1 MKKLLSSLVF
11 VFLFHAIADAQF
23 NDTFIDA
30 FLPDSPYYQGHCN
43 NSNYQLDTLYWSE
56 WYNSV
61 NPINGSQIHSLGH
74 YKYIFSYHPDGHV
87 HQIMNYVF
95 VSYYN
100 QWRQGNRY
108 SFEYDEKGRLNTFR
122 IEQQKPNG
130 QWQYY
135 TIREYTYDD
144 LNRVSVVYFTSWQ
157 GEGNEGGH
165 KEYRFE
171 YDEVGHL
178 VGKSVFL
185 NDLNRYYCRWLYTY
199 ENNKMTSEC
208 YQSWSNSTWNNNK
221 LYVYSFENDNIS
233 NKLYLI
239 WDDSEEDWC
248 NFENITYEYRP
259 EKAKT
264 FIVYQAWEN
273 EWINLC
279 RAISFIS
286 NGRLV
291 IESVQ
296 EWQNE
301 EWVDFSMC
309 DYSFDDSGNFIEAKW
324 KDYVDGEWVDSDYNV
339 ETTISYNNGASILS
353 GYIQSF
359 QARYSCTDN
368 VIESSFPHQAE
379 VFPNPGSNQFTI
391 QTETPFSNV
400 IIYDLMG
407 RQIFNQAI
415 SGNTI
420 RINTDNWPSGVYF
433 WKVFSETNGAACGKW
448 IKE

>member
-259 EKAKT
+259 EEAKT

-324 KDYVDGEWVDSDYNV
+324 KDYVDGEWVDSDYNS

>member
-11 VFLFHAIADAQF
+11 VFLFHTIANAQF
-23 NDTFIDA
+23 KDTFIDA
-30 FLPDSPYYQGHCN
+30 FLPESPYYQGHCN

-56 WYNSV
+56 WYNSI

-74 YKYIFSYHPDGHV
+74 YKYNFSYLPDGHV
-87 HQIMNYVF
+87 HQIMDYAF

-108 SFEYDEKGRLNTFR
+108 SFEYDENGRLKTFR

-135 TIREYTYDD
+135 TIREYSYDD

-157 GEGNEGGH
+157 GEGYEDGH
-165 KEYRFE
+165 QEYRFE

-178 VGKSVFL
+178 VSESVFL
-185 NDLNRYYCRWLYTY
+185 NNLDIYFCRWLYTY
-199 ENNKMTSEC
+199 ENDKMTSEC
-208 YQSWSNSTWNNNK
+208 YQRWGNSTWNNNK
-221 LYVYSFENDNIS
+221 LYVYSYENDNIS
-233 NKLYLI
+233 NKLYQI
-239 WDDSEEDWC
+239 WDDLEEDWC
-248 NFENITYEYRP
+248 NFENNSYEYRP
-259 EKAKT
+259 EEGKA
-264 FIVYQAWEN
+264 FIISQSWDN
-273 EWINLC
+273 EWINRY
-279 RAISFIS
+279 RATNFIS

-291 IESVQ
+291 IESTQ
-296 EWQNE
+296 EWQDG
-301 EWVDFSMC
+301 EWVDFTMC
-309 DYSFDDSGNFIEAKW
+309 DYSFDDSGNFIEARW
-324 KDYVDGEWVDSDYNV
+324 KDYVDGEWVDSDYNS

-400 IIYDLMG
+400 IVYDLMG
-407 RQIFNQAI
+407 RQVYNQAI

-420 RINTDNWPSGVYF
+420 HINTDNWPSGVYF
-433 WKVFSETNGAACGKW
+433 WKTYDSNSAQSGKW
-448 IKE
+448 VKN

>member
-1 MKKLLSSLVF
+1 MKKLLSSLAF

-23 NDTFIDA
+23 SNTFIDA
-30 FLPDSPYYQGHCN
+30 FFPESPYYQGHCN

-56 WYNSV
+56 WYNDV
-61 NPINGSQIHSLGH
+61 NPINGMQIHSLCH
-74 YKYIFSYHPDGHV
+74 YKYDFSYLPNGHV
-87 HQIMNYVF
+87 HQIMNYGF
-95 VSYYN
+95 SSYHN
-100 QWRQGNRY
+100 QWLQANRY

-144 LNRVSVVYFTSWQ
+144 LNRVSVVHFTSWQ
-157 GEGNEGGH
+157 GEGYEDGH
-165 KEYRFE
+165 QEYRFE

-178 VGKSVFL
+178 VSKSVFW

-199 ENNKMTSEC
+199 ENDKMTSEC
-208 YQSWSNSTWNNNK
+208 YQRWSNSTWNNYE
-221 LYVYSFENDNIS
+221 LFVYSYENDNIS

-248 NFENITYEYRP
+248 NFENITYDYRP
-259 EKAKT
+259 EEAKA
-264 FIVYQAWEN
+264 FIIYQAWEN

-309 DYSFDDSGNFIEAKW
+309 DYSFDNSGNFIEARW
-324 KDYVDGEWVDSDYNV
+324 KDYVNGEWVDSDNNV

-359 QARYSCTDN
+359 QARYSCTN
-368 VIESSFPHQAE
+368 NAIESSFPHQTE

-400 IIYDLMG
+400 IVYDLMG
-407 RQIFNQAI
+407 RQVYNQAI

-420 RINTDNWPSGVYF
+420 RINTSNWPSGVYF

>member
-11 VFLFHAIADAQF
+11 VFLFHAIANAQF
-23 NDTFIDA
+23 YDTFIDA
-30 FLPDSPYYQGHCN
+30 FLPDSPFYQGHCN
-43 NSNYQLDTLYWSE
+43 NSNFQLDTLYWSE

-74 YKYIFSYHPDGHV
+74 YKYIFSYLPDGHV

-108 SFEYDEKGRLNTFR
+108 SFEYDENGRLKTFR

-157 GEGNEGGH
+157 GEGYEDGH
-165 KEYRFE
+165 QEYRFE
-171 YDEVGHL
+171 YDEDGHL
-178 VGKSVFL
+178 FSKSVFWNNL
-185 NDLNRYYCRWLYTY
+185 DCYFCRWLYTY
-199 ENNKMTSEC
+199 ENDKMTSEC
-208 YQSWSNSTWNNNK
+208 YQRWSNSTWNN
-221 LYVYSFENDNIS
+221 LDLFTYSYENDNLS
-233 NKLYLI
+233 NKLYQI
-239 WDDSEEDWC
+239 WNNTEEDW
-248 NFENITYEYRP
+248 NNYENNSYEYLP
-259 EKAKT
+259 EEGKA
-264 FIVYQAWEN
+264 FIISQSWDN
-273 EWINLC
+273 EWINRY
-279 RAISFIS
+279 RATNFIS

-291 IESVQ
+291 IESTQ
-296 EWQNE
+296 EWQDG
-301 EWVDFSMC
+301 EWIDFTMC
-309 DYSFDDSGNFIEAKW
+309 DYSFDDSGNFIEARR
-324 KDYVDGEWVDSDYNV
+324 KDYVDGEWVDSDYNS

-368 VIESSFPHQAE
+368 VIESSFPHQTE

-400 IIYDLMG
+400 IVYDLMG
-407 RQIFNQAI
+407 RQVFSQAV
-415 SGNTI
+415 SGSTI

-433 WKVFSETNGAACGKW
+433 WKAYDSNSAQSGKW
-448 IKE
+448 VKN